1 LLAGVNTLID
11 LLYIVLAATSGLSAF
26 LLLAELRDSAR

>member
-1 LLAGVNTLID
+1 VNTFID
-11 LLYIVLAATSGLSAF
+11 FLFVTLTATSGLSAL

>member
-1 LLAGVNTLID
+1 VNTFID
-11 LLYIVLAATSGLSAF
+11 ILFVTLTATSGLSVL